1 MEFVNVRELHN
12 RTSEVLRRAKDG
24 KLVFITQRGKPVAV
38 LRGLI
43 EEELE
48 DFLLSYHPRFR
59 KATEKAIE
67 EAKAGETFP
76 LEKALR
82 EDLASPSH

>member
-12 RTSEVLRRAKDG
+12 RTSEILRRAKDG
-24 KLVFITQRGKPVAV
+24 KLVFITQRGKPIAV
-38 LRGLI
+38 LHGLT

-48 DFLLSYHPRFR
+48 DFLLSYYPRFR
-59 KATEKAIE
+59 KAVEKAIE

-76 LEKALR
+76 LEKALQ
-82 EDLASPSH
+82 EDLARPSH

>member
-12 RTSEVLRRAKDG
+12 RTSEILRRAKDG

-38 LRGLI
+38 LQGLT

-59 KATEKAIE
+59 KTIEKAVE
-67 EAKAGETFP
+67 EAKTGKTVP
-76 LEKALR
+76 LEKVLQ
-82 EDLASPSH
+82 EDLAGPSY

>member
-43 EEELE
+43 EEEL
-48 DFLLSYHPRFR
+48 
-59 KATEKAIE
+59 
-67 EAKAGETFP
+67 
-76 LEKALR
+76 
-82 EDLASPSH
+82 